1 MEQDQGWTKE
11 RTATLHEVRNALDV
25 VDGDLWDNSSSS
37 YNGVRDRVEVSLAE
51 KSRSS
56 LKLIEVDNF
65 QISVDIEG
73 AAFGNAKRKVRGMFS
88 LNGVQYSLAI
98 TDPAVER
105 VYLASNNDAYNVGK
119 AILCISL
126 GEPYQGYAYKLI
138 ASVILP
144 TKV

>member
-1 MEQDQGWTKE
+1 
-11 RTATLHEVRNALDV
+11 
-25 VDGDLWDNSSSS
+25 
-37 YNGVRDRVEVSLAE
+37 
-51 KSRSS
+51 
-56 LKLIEVDNF
+56 
-65 QISVDIEG
+65 
-73 AAFGNAKRKVRGMFS
+73 MFS